1 MTMNDNADKQT
12 AENGSAPSTS
22 SGQAA
27 SLPPSGDDGRG
38 EAGRFSPGN
47 AGGPGRPAGSPNKVN
62 AVLKDDILTAYQQ
75 RGGIDWLRGLGD
87 RDFVRLIQ
95 KVMPRDLHVEAQALG
110 IPIQVVMFGVPAGQ
124 RSLAEAPD
132 DGEARPP
139 GLT

>member
-1 MTMNDNADKQT
+1 MNDDADKQT
-12 AENGSAPSTS
+12 AENGSTPSTS

-27 SLPPSGDDGRG
+27 SSPPSGADDGRG
-38 EAGRFSPGN
+38 DAGRFAPGN
-47 AGGPGRPAGSPNKVN
+47 PGGPGRRAGSPNKVN

-110 IPIQVVMFGVPAGQ
+110 IPVQVVMFGVPAGQ
-124 RSLAEAPD
+124 RSLQEAPD
-132 DGEARPP
+132 DGEADTAGRP
-139 GLT
+139 

>member
-1 MTMNDNADKQT
+1 MSDDADKQT
-12 AENGSAPSTS
+12 AENGSTAS
-22 SGQAA
+22 S
-27 SLPPSGDDGRG
+27 PPSGADDGRG
-38 EAGRFSPGN
+38 DAGRFAPGN
-47 AGGPGRPAGSPNKVN
+47 PGGPGRRAGSPNKVN

-124 RSLAEAPD
+124 QSLQAPD